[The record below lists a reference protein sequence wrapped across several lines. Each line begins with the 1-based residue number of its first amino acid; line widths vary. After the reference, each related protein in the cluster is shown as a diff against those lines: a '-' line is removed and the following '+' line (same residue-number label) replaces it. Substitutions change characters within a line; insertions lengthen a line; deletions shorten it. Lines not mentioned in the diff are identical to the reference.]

1 MHIRKQTKPIC
12 VISTFQSDVLKVKL
26 YHSAIRT
33 HALHHMDTFNLSRE
47 NVCLYY
53 IKIHIVD
60 HIFYL
65 AGPNL
70 IWQVTPWPIF
80 GITLKMFRKNLPL
93 YFAYLEQSSWTL
105 WRAHLQNMYNSL
117 HFLYFMP
124 YLSFSSKTC
133 STDYAYIS

>member
-1 MHIRKQTKPIC
+1 M
-12 VISTFQSDVLKVKL
+12 SFQHFKVMSWKSSCTTVQ
-26 YHSAIRT
+26 YK
-33 HALHHMDTFNLSRE
+33 HMQYITWTLSIYPGK
-47 NVCLYY
+47 NVCLYF
-53 IKIHIVD
+53 IKIHIGD

-105 WRAHLQNMYNSL
+105 WRAHLQNVYNSL
-117 HFLYFMP
+117 HFLFFMP

-133 STDYAYIS
+133 STDYAYHALNHSSPISIL